1 MLTDKVQVHKALV
14 LVCKAGKVQVH
25 KVQVHT
31 VQVHKVQVLVCTI
44 WVVGLVWEDELALD
58 CTVWVL
64 VCKE

>member
-1 MLTDKVQVHKALV
+1 MLADKVQVHKALA
-14 LVCKAGKVQVH
+14 LVCKAGK
-25 KVQVHT
+25 

-44 WVVGLVWEDELALD
+44 WVVGLVWEDELVLD